1 MKSLGGTFE
10 GLGIKLTTDFF
21 SKWMSLSEE
30 GERSDSRS
38 DLENL
43 HTQRQEGEKTWRNA
57 QANQRRL
64 VAPKQMG
71 ARPAATW
78 RHLEVD
84 GRGEHAT
91 CCQEL
96 QVEKRQ

>member
-1 MKSLGGTFE
+1 MKSPGGTFE

-43 HTQRQEGEKTWRNA
+43 HTQRQE
-57 QANQRRL
+57 
-64 VAPKQMG
+64 
-71 ARPAATW
+71 
-78 RHLEVD
+78 
-84 GRGEHAT
+84 
-91 CCQEL
+91 
-96 QVEKRQ
+96 EKRHGETHRRTRGDW